1 MARKIEPVIALKK
14 VFLVYPQIPDTRK
27 RPFLTTVQKAKSN
40 EQVNLYSR
48 LSYLIFPALVPY
60 IPGSRTLYSLL
71 PALKPVFPT
80 LKPTF

>member
-48 LSYLIFPALVPY
+48 LSYLIFPAPGSQTCIPDSQTYILDNCIY
-60 IPGSRTLYSLL
+60 IPGSQI
-71 PALKPVFPT
+71 
-80 LKPTF
+80 